1 MDISP
6 RLALESRKRVLAGTI
21 SFEQQTHLIA
31 NNLPLLFVV
40 EGRDGEATGVVRID
54 IEVDIS
60 KMGEV
65 LV

>member
-6 RLALESRKRVLAGTI
+6 RLALESRKRVLVGTI

-31 NNLPLLFVV
+31 NNLLLLFVV